1 MNMHSVVVENA
12 RKLVQL
18 VYLLLLLKNL
28 LRQYE
33 RGIQINKTSYIVFI
47 SFDKNLRLIDF

>member
-1 MNMHSVVVENA
+1 MNTHCVLLKNA

-28 LRQYE
+28 LHQYE
-33 RGIQINKTSYIVFI
+33 HGIQINKTSYIVFI
-47 SFDKNLRLIDF
+47 SFDLNLRPIHS